1 MQRASSPRG
10 VSRARDIAVR
20 LLAVLGLASYSL
32 LLGFVVAETAGVVQ
46 TSPVGSPEDPPPS
59 AEALAGAAAPGETVH
74 LVGSLGA
81 LALGASALVLLAAR
95 PGLAA
100 AARQALAACTA
111 MLLAVLLVGDPD
123 NVGGQAG
130 LVDPAFLVLAV
141 PPLAAALLAHPLG
154 DVGGLR
160 PSRALGALAAVALL
174 PAAWWGTGQALTQ
187 RNTFP
192 PTADPHHQAHW
203 FAMAVF
209 AFAVVLVVAAACA
222 GGRGWRT
229 GTTAAGIAV
238 AAFGTASLITDD
250 AGSAVPVPYALVAVG
265 WGAALL
271 LVTWRPRWVPSY
283 GRSATSSATGLRTP
297 V

>member
-1 MQRASSPRG
+1 MQGGPVPRG
-10 VSRARDIAVR
+10 MSRARTTAVR

-32 LLGFVVAETAGVVQ
+32 MLGFVVAETAGVVR
-46 TSPVGSPEDPPPS
+46 TSPVGSPDDPAPS
-59 AEALAGAAAPGETVH
+59 AEALAGAASPGEAVH

-81 LALGASALVLLAAR
+81 LVLGASGLVLLAAR
-95 PGLAA
+95 PAMAA
-100 AARQALAACTA
+100 AARQVLAASVA
-111 MLLAVLLVGDPD
+111 MLVATLLVGNPD

-130 LVDPAFLVLAV
+130 LVDPAFLVLSV
-141 PPLAAALLAHPLG
+141 PPLAAALLARPLG
-154 DVGGLR
+154 DLAGRR
-160 PSRALGALAAVALL
+160 PDPALGALAAVAFL

-187 RNTFP
+187 RGTFP

-229 GTTAAGIAV
+229 GTTTAGLAV
-238 AAFGTASLITDD
+238 SAFGAASLVSDD
-250 AGSAVPVPYALVAVG
+250 AGSAVPVPYAVAAVA
-265 WGAALL
+265 WGLAVL
-271 LVTWRPRWVPSY
+271 LVTWRPGVLPGY